1 MLKIRAIGVF
11 AAGLLA
17 LGVLGG
23 CSNSDNT
30 DASGDD
36 QRGASDSGLAATSE
50 VFPSQVFI
58 DLDRAG
64 SRIVAVGE
72 SGAIRVS
79 DDNGSSWRVVSSG
92 VNSTLTAV
100 SFVSDQTGWAV
111 GHDGT
116 VLRTD
121 SGGDTWES
129 LHLDQQI
136 DSDQA
141 LMDVAF
147 DSQGQGI
154 IVGPNRFILTTL
166 DGGENWTRERL
177 AARSYGSDLNG
188 VAILE
193 SGHQLIV
200 TDGSDILSRSEWG
213 DDWQVFREGYKPLL
227 GVIGLGGSEALAF
240 GAEGTVMQSPD
251 GGVSWN
257 SIKSAS
263 KVGYFGGRL
272 LSDGSVILV
281 GSEGIVARR
290 AAGGEMF
297 YPELDLPLGALTG
310 VAEGENNRLLLAGIQ
325 GVGYGQDNQYWF
337 HGVENGATGQLMARS
352 LLGRVETS
360 AVLQLAESGSR
371 SYQWQE
377 SGRAVEWVE
386 ISLSAA
392 GAGDD
397 VLTPA
402 VFNGM
407 GEFFQEIRSDSGLPL
422 KELRSVWDDRY
433 FSYLLLQ
440 GPYGY
445 LQSYPMVPDKP
456 GYSEA
461 ERPYLER
468 RLKQAALLD
477 SVVSSDYSTVTIF
490 ADVPSHVV
498 AGRGGAD
505 QESIHEFL
513 AGLTET
519 PEESSRPFNVSGIE
533 TIRLEEVDH
542 GPKVENGADSKETN
556 EEQGANE
563 PGDYLYVISHSK
575 SYGCEKP
582 RVLKLA
588 DSLAGYLKK
597 EDAPGPVLSV
607 ADLAKLNQVSR
618 KDENWKWYTTS
629 GYRSYGNEVY
639 RLWEQSYCPNPLAIV
654 FGHRGDEEQGEVLEG
669 LLEQF
674 GGQVGLDDT
683 AEQLEMKTYRVR
695 RSAI

>member
-1 MLKIRAIGVF
+1 MERSSVRAILPWIPCRLRGCADEKAWFEAVQEHGRFEDKGIMLKIRAIGVF

-36 QRGASDSGLAATSE
+36 QRGASDSRLAVTPE

-64 SRIVAVGE
+64 SRIAAAGE
-72 SGAIRVS
+72 PGGIRVS
-79 DDNGSSWRVVSSG
+79 DDTGSAWRVVSSG
-92 VNSTLTAV
+92 VKSTVTAV
-100 SFVSDQTGWAV
+100 RFVSEQNGWAV

-116 VLRTD
+116 VLRT
-121 SGGDTWES
+121 
-129 LHLDQQI
+129 
-136 DSDQA
+136 A
-141 LMDVAF
+141 
-147 DSQGQGI
+147 
-154 IVGPNRFILTTL
+154 

-297 YPELDLPLGALTG
+297 YPELDLALGALTG

-337 HGVENGATGQLMARS
+337 HGVDNGTTGQLMARS

-360 AVLQLAESGSR
+360 AVLRLAESGSR

-498 AGRGGAD
+498 AGRGRAD

-519 PEESSRPFNVSGIE
+519 PEEPSRPFNVSGIE

-542 GPKVENGADSKETN
+542 GPKVENGVDSKEAN
-556 EEQGANE
+556 DEQGANE
-563 PGDYLYVISHSK
+563 PGDYLYVISRSK

-588 DSLAGYLKK
+588 DSLAEYLKK

-654 FGHRGDEEQGEVLEG
+654 FGHRGDEEQSEALEG

-674 GGQVGLDDT
+674 GDQLGLDDT